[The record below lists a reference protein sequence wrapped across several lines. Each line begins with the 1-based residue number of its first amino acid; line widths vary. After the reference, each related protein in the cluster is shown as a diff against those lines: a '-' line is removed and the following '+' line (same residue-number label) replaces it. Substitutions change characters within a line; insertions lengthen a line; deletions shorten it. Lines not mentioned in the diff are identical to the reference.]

1 MMSVPPNPNLPDASR
16 KDRLAEREGI
26 LPKFPSRAALVLLAI
41 VLIVTLAGI
50 TLFLTAGH

>member
-1 MMSVPPNPNLPDASR
+1 MMSVPPNPNLPDASL

-26 LPKFPSRAALVLLAI
+26 LPKFYSRAALVMLAI
-41 VLIVTLAGI
+41 VLLVTLAGI